1 MIRLFHKYLSLVI
14 SIQLLL
20 WTISGIYFAFNKIE
34 LVRGEQYLIE
44 QKVSKLNLKEVESS
58 FSGKNVNFVRRL
70 DEWIIKV
77 ETDSGFSYTDLQGQ
91 NLDELNAEEVREV
104 VRQSTNL
111 IPLMAQRIDKPEIRA
126 EFRGRNLPIF
136 KVATSTT
143 DNINVYVD
151 AFTGEVTAIRSDSW
165 RIWDFLWG
173 AHIIDYS
180 ERENINNFLIKILS
194 ILALISSLSGIVLFF
209 KTFKFSMKNQ
219 KGFNNF

>member
-20 WTISGIYFAFNKIE
+20 WTVSGIYFAFNKIE

-91 NLDELNAEEVREV
+91 NLDELNSEEVREV
-104 VRQSTNL
+104 VRLSTNL
-111 IPLMAQRIDKPEIRA
+111 TPLMAQRIDKPEIRA

-136 KVATSTT
+136 KVTTSTT

-194 ILALISSLSGIVLFF
+194 ILALLSSLSGIVLFF
-209 KTFKFSMKNQ
+209 KTFKFK
-219 KGFNNF
+219 K

>member
-20 WTISGIYFAFNKIE
+20 WTVSGIYFAFNKIE

-91 NLDELNAEEVREV
+91 NLDELNAEEVKEV

-111 IPLMAQRIDKPEIRA
+111 IPLMAQRIDKQEIRA

-209 KTFKFSMKNQ
+209 KTFKFK
-219 KGFNNF
+219 K

>member
-91 NLDELNAEEVREV
+91 KLDELNTEEVREV

-194 ILALISSLSGIVLFF
+194 ILALLSSLSGIVLFF
-209 KTFKFSMKNQ
+209 KTFKFK
-219 KGFNNF
+219 K

>member
-58 FSGKNVNFVRRL
+58 FSAKDVNFVRRL

-91 NLDELNAEEVREV
+91 NLDELNAEEVKEV

-111 IPLMAQRIDKPEIRA
+111 IPLMAQRIDKQEIRA

-209 KTFKFSMKNQ
+209 KTFKFK
-219 KGFNNF
+219 K

>member
-91 NLDELNAEEVREV
+91 SLDELNAEEVREV
-104 VRQSTNL
+104 VRLSTNL
-111 IPLMAQRIDKPEIRA
+111 TPLMAQRIDKPEIRA

-194 ILALISSLSGIVLFF
+194 ILALLSSLSGIVLFF
-209 KTFKFSMKNQ
+209 KTFKFK
-219 KGFNNF
+219 K

>member
-20 WTISGIYFAFNKIE
+20 WTVSGIYFAFNKIE

-91 NLDELNAEEVREV
+91 NLDELNEEEVREV

-194 ILALISSLSGIVLFF
+194 ILALLSSLSGIVLFF
-209 KTFKFSMKNQ
+209 KTFKFK
-219 KGFNNF
+219 K

>member
-44 QKVSKLNLKEVESS
+44 QNPSKLNLKEVEGS
-58 FSGKNVNFVRRL
+58 FSAKNVNFVRRL

-209 KTFKFSMKNQ
+209 KTFKFK
-219 KGFNNF
+219 K

>member
-20 WTISGIYFAFNKIE
+20 WTVSGIYFAFNKIE

-44 QKVSKLNLKEVESS
+44 HKVSKLDLKEVESS

-91 NLDELNAEEVREV
+91 NLDELNEEEVREV
-104 VRQSTNL
+104 VRQSTKL
-111 IPLMAQRIDKPEIRA
+111 IPLMVQRIDKPKIRA

-194 ILALISSLSGIVLFF
+194 ILALLSSLSGIVLFF
-209 KTFKFSMKNQ
+209 KTFKFK
-219 KGFNNF
+219 K

>member
-20 WTISGIYFAFNKIE
+20 WTVSGIYFAFNKIE

-91 NLDELNAEEVREV
+91 NLDELNAEEVREI

-209 KTFKFSMKNQ
+209 KTFKFK
-219 KGFNNF
+219 K

>member
-44 QKVSKLNLKEVESS
+44 QNHSKLNLKEVESS
-58 FSGKNVNFVRRL
+58 FSAKNISFVRRL

-77 ETDSGFSYTDLQGQ
+77 ETDSGFNYTDLQGQ
-91 NLDELNAEEVREV
+91 NLNELSAEEVKEV
-104 VRQSTNL
+104 VRQRTNL
-111 IPLMAQRIDKPEIRA
+111 IPLMTQRIGKEEIRA

-194 ILALISSLSGIVLFF
+194 ILALLSSLSGIVLFF
-209 KTFKFSMKNQ
+209 KTFKFK
-219 KGFNNF
+219 K

>member
-20 WTISGIYFAFNKIE
+20 WTVSGIYFAFNKIE

-209 KTFKFSMKNQ
+209 KTLKFKK
-219 KGFNNF
+219 

>member
-20 WTISGIYFAFNKIE
+20 WTVSGIYFAFNKIE

-44 QKVSKLNLKEVESS
+44 HKVSKLDLKEVESS

-194 ILALISSLSGIVLFF
+194 ILALLSSLSGIVLFF
-209 KTFKFSMKNQ
+209 KTFKFK
-219 KGFNNF
+219 K

>member
-20 WTISGIYFAFNKIE
+20 WTVSGIYFAFNKIE

-44 QKVSKLNLKEVESS
+44 QKVSKLDLKEVESS

-91 NLDELNAEEVREV
+91 NLDELNEEEVREV
-104 VRQSTNL
+104 VRQSTKL
-111 IPLMAQRIDKPEIRA
+111 IPLMVQRIDKPEIRA

-194 ILALISSLSGIVLFF
+194 ILALLSSLSGIVLFF
-209 KTFKFSMKNQ
+209 KTFKFK
-219 KGFNNF
+219 K

>member
-20 WTISGIYFAFNKIE
+20 WTVSGIYFAFNKIE

-44 QKVSKLNLKEVESS
+44 QNVSKLNLKEVESS
-58 FSGKNVNFVRRL
+58 FSAKDVNFVRRL

-91 NLDELNAEEVREV
+91 NLDALNEEEVREV
-104 VRQSTNL
+104 VRQSTKL
-111 IPLMAQRIDKPEIRA
+111 IPLMVQRIDKPEIRA

-194 ILALISSLSGIVLFF
+194 ILALLSSLSGIVLFF
-209 KTFKFSMKNQ
+209 KTFKFK
-219 KGFNNF
+219 K

>member
-91 NLDELNAEEVREV
+91 NLDELNSEEVREV
-104 VRQSTNL
+104 VRLSTNL
-111 IPLMAQRIDKPEIRA
+111 TPLMAQRIDKPEIRA

-194 ILALISSLSGIVLFF
+194 ILALLSSLSGIVLFF
-209 KTFKFSMKNQ
+209 KTFKFK
-219 KGFNNF
+219 K

>member
-111 IPLMAQRIDKPEIRA
+111 KPLMVQRIDKPEIRA

-180 ERENINNFLIKILS
+180 ERENINNFLIKIFVNFS
-194 ILALISSLSGIVLFF
+194 P
-209 KTFKFSMKNQ
+209 FKFSIRNSPI
-219 KGFNNF
+219 F

>member
-44 QKVSKLNLKEVESS
+44 QNVSKLNLKEVESS
-58 FSGKNVNFVRRL
+58 FSAKDVNFVRRL

-77 ETDSGFSYTDLQGQ
+77 ETDSGFNYTDLQGQ
-91 NLDELNAEEVREV
+91 NLDELNEEEVKEV
-104 VRQSTNL
+104 VRQRTNL
-111 IPLMAQRIDKPEIRA
+111 IPLMAQRIDKLEIRA

-136 KVATSTT
+136 KVTTSTT

-209 KTFKFSMKNQ
+209 KTFKFK
-219 KGFNNF
+219 K

>member
-20 WTISGIYFAFNKIE
+20 WTVSGIYFAFNKIE

-77 ETDSGFSYTDLQGQ
+77 ETDSGFSYTGLQGQ

-209 KTFKFSMKNQ
+209 KTFKFK
-219 KGFNNF
+219 K

>member
-20 WTISGIYFAFNKIE
+20 WTVSGIYFAFNKIE

-104 VRQSTNL
+104 VRQSTTL

-209 KTFKFSMKNQ
+209 KTFKFK
-219 KGFNNF
+219 K

>member
-20 WTISGIYFAFNKIE
+20 WTVSGIYFAFNKIE

-44 QKVSKLNLKEVESS
+44 HKVSKLDLKEVESS
-58 FSGKNVNFVRRL
+58 FSGKNVNFIRRL

-91 NLDELNAEEVREV
+91 NLDELNEEEVREV
-104 VRQSTNL
+104 VRQSTKL
-111 IPLMAQRIDKPEIRA
+111 IPLMVQRIDKPEIRA

-209 KTFKFSMKNQ
+209 KTFKFK
-219 KGFNNF
+219 K

>member
-20 WTISGIYFAFNKIE
+20 WTVSGIYFAFNKIE

-194 ILALISSLSGIVLFF
+194 ILALLSSLSGIVLFF
-209 KTFKFSMKNQ
+209 KTFKFK
-219 KGFNNF
+219 K

>member
-91 NLDELNAEEVREV
+91 NLDELNEEEVREV
-104 VRQSTNL
+104 VRQSTKL
-111 IPLMAQRIDKPEIRA
+111 IPLMVQRIDKPEIRA

-209 KTFKFSMKNQ
+209 KTFKFK
-219 KGFNNF
+219 K

>member
-20 WTISGIYFAFNKIE
+20 WTVSGIYFAFNKIE

-91 NLDELNAEEVREV
+91 NLDELNEEEVREV
-104 VRQSTNL
+104 VRQSTKL
-111 IPLMAQRIDKPEIRA
+111 IPLMVQRIDKPEIRA

-194 ILALISSLSGIVLFF
+194 ILALLSSLSGIVLFF
-209 KTFKFSMKNQ
+209 KTFKFK
-219 KGFNNF
+219 K

>member
-20 WTISGIYFAFNKIE
+20 WTVSGIYFAFNKIE

-91 NLDELNAEEVREV
+91 NLDELNEEEVREV
-104 VRQSTNL
+104 VRQSTKL
-111 IPLMAQRIDKPEIRA
+111 IPLMVQRIDKPEIRA

-209 KTFKFSMKNQ
+209 KTLKFKK
-219 KGFNNF
+219 

>member
-136 KVATSTT
+136 KIATSTT

-209 KTFKFSMKNQ
+209 KTFKFK
-219 KGFNNF
+219 K

>member
-111 IPLMAQRIDKPEIRA
+111 KPLMALRIDKPEIRA

-136 KVATSTT
+136 QVATSTT

-209 KTFKFSMKNQ
+209 KTFKFK
-219 KGFNNF
+219 K

>member
-91 NLDELNAEEVREV
+91 NLDELNSEEVREV
-104 VRQSTNL
+104 VRLSTNL
-111 IPLMAQRIDKPEIRA
+111 IPLMVQRIDKPEIRA

-209 KTFKFSMKNQ
+209 KTFKFK
-219 KGFNNF
+219 K

>member
-58 FSGKNVNFVRRL
+58 FSGKNVNFIRRL

-91 NLDELNAEEVREV
+91 NLDELNAEEVKEV

-209 KTFKFSMKNQ
+209 KTFKFK
-219 KGFNNF
+219 K

>member
-1 MIRLFHKYLSLVI
+1 
-14 SIQLLL
+14 
-20 WTISGIYFAFNKIE
+20 
-34 LVRGEQYLIE
+34 
-44 QKVSKLNLKEVESS
+44 
-58 FSGKNVNFVRRL
+58 
-70 DEWIIKV
+70 V

-111 IPLMAQRIDKPEIRA
+111 KPLMAQRIDKPEIRA

-209 KTFKFSMKNQ
+209 KTFKFK
-219 KGFNNF
+219 K

>member
-20 WTISGIYFAFNKIE
+20 WTVSGIYFAFNKIE

-44 QKVSKLNLKEVESS
+44 HKVSKLDLKEVESS

-91 NLDELNAEEVREV
+91 NLDELNEEEVREV
-104 VRQSTNL
+104 VRQSTKL
-111 IPLMAQRIDKPEIRA
+111 IPLMVQRIDKPEIRA

-209 KTFKFSMKNQ
+209 KTFKFK
-219 KGFNNF
+219 K

>member
-58 FSGKNVNFVRRL
+58 FSGKNVNFIRRL

-91 NLDELNAEEVREV
+91 NLDELNEEEVREV
-104 VRQSTNL
+104 VRQSTKL
-111 IPLMAQRIDKPEIRA
+111 IPLMVQRIDKPEIRA

-194 ILALISSLSGIVLFF
+194 ILALLSSLSGIVLFF
-209 KTFKFSMKNQ
+209 KTFKFK
-219 KGFNNF
+219 K

>member
-44 QKVSKLNLKEVESS
+44 QKVLKLNLKEVESR
-58 FSGKNVNFVRRL
+58 FSGKNVNFIRRL

-111 IPLMAQRIDKPEIRA
+111 IPLMAQRIDKQEIRA

-180 ERENINNFLIKILS
+180 ERENINNFLIKVLS

-209 KTFKFSMKNQ
+209 KTFKLK
-219 KGFNNF
+219 K

>member
-143 DNINVYVD
+143 DSINVYVD

-194 ILALISSLSGIVLFF
+194 ILALISSLSGIILFF
-209 KTFKFSMKNQ
+209 KTFKFK
-219 KGFNNF
+219 K

>member
-20 WTISGIYFAFNKIE
+20 WTVSGIYFAFNKIE

-77 ETDSGFSYTDLQGQ
+77 ETDSGFTYTDLQGQ

-209 KTFKFSMKNQ
+209 KTFKFK
-219 KGFNNF
+219 K

>member
-20 WTISGIYFAFNKIE
+20 WTVSGIYFAFNKIE

-44 QKVSKLNLKEVESS
+44 QNVSKLNLKEVESS

-91 NLDELNAEEVREV
+91 NLDELNSEEVREV

-209 KTFKFSMKNQ
+209 KTLKFKK
-219 KGFNNF
+219 

>member
-20 WTISGIYFAFNKIE
+20 WTVSGIYFAFNKIE

-44 QKVSKLNLKEVESS
+44 QKVSKLDLKEVESS

-91 NLDELNAEEVREV
+91 NLDELNEEEVREV

-209 KTFKFSMKNQ
+209 KTFKFK
-219 KGFNNF
+219 K

>member
-20 WTISGIYFAFNKIE
+20 WTVSGIYFAFNKIE

-209 KTFKFSMKNQ
+209 KTFKFK
-219 KGFNNF
+219 K